1 MSTMKQ
7 YSLFIL
13 ALFCATSIFAQQ
25 QRYKIVLF
33 APLYLDSAFDAGGNY
48 RFNTSFPKYLNPGL
62 EFYLG
67 AQAAL
72 DSLDKAGAP
81 LDVQIVDS
89 RSKHG
94 LAQELRSPQLKD
106 AGMFIA
112 SSSSA
117 DTRQLAEEA
126 MRRKIPFVSAT
137 LPNDAGVTDNPYYV
151 VLNSTLRSHCEAL
164 YKYYQRTAPN
174 DKIILFTRP
183 GTQEAQVK
191 DYFLEY
197 ARTTTGTPLKIQ
209 VEDLGSDFEEDRVT
223 SVLDSTRRNICI
235 AGSLDEEFASE
246 VAAGLTSAGN
256 EYKIQLAGMPTWDGI
271 NLKQTEFRG
280 LDILY
285 TTPFYYAKANALQ
298 NSIAKHFTAKQSGRP
313 TDLYYRGYET
323 MLRFALLLLDTR
335 GDAASNLSRKGNN
348 IFTQFD
354 IQPVFLDHKAPTLD
368 YFENKHL
375 YFVKVANGN
384 RSLLP

>member
-1 MSTMKQ
+1 MKRTV
-7 YSLFIL
+7 
-13 ALFCATSIFAQQ
+13 ALFAFLLCCSFSLFAQQ
-25 QRYKIVLF
+25 RHKIALF
-33 APLYLDSAFDAGGNY
+33 SPLYLDSAFDAGNAY

-72 DSLDKAGAP
+72 DSLEKAGAP
-81 LDVQIVDS
+81 LDVHIIDS
-89 RSKHG
+89 RSRHG
-94 LAQELRSPQLKD
+94 LAQELRAPELRD
-106 AGMFIA
+106 VEMFIA
-112 SSSSA
+112 SSTSA

-126 MRRKIPFVSAT
+126 FRRKIPFVSAT
-137 LPNDAGVTDNPYYV
+137 LPNDAGITENPYYV
-151 VLNSTLRSHCEAL
+151 VLNSTLRSHCETL

-174 DKIILFTRP
+174 EKIILFTRP

-191 DYFLEY
+191 DYFLDI
-197 ARTTTGTPLKIQ
+197 ARTANGTSLKIQ
-209 VEDLGSDFEEDRVT
+209 VEDLGSDFEESAVT
-223 SVLDSTRRNICI
+223 ALLDSTRRNICI

-246 VAAGLTSAGN
+246 LAAGLTSAGN
-256 EYKIQLAGMPTWDGI
+256 SYRIQLAGMPTWEGI
-271 NLKQTEFRG
+271 NLRQTEFRG

-298 NSIAKHFTAKQSGRP
+298 TSIAKSFTAKQNGRA

-323 MLRFALLLLDTR
+323 MLRFALLLLDTKT
-335 GDAASNLSRKGNN
+335 DVASHLSRKGNN
-348 IFTQFD
+348 VFTQFD
-354 IQPVFLDHKAPTLD
+354 IQPVFLNHKDPALD

-375 YFVKVANGN
+375 YLIKVTNGT